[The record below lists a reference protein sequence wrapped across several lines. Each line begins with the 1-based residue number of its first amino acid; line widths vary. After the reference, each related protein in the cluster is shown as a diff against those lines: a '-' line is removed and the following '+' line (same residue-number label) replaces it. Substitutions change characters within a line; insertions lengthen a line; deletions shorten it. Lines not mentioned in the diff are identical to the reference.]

1 MFNITSSVRILRDAE
16 TIQAATGLSDT
27 EKDQLLGEL
36 RNTVPDMMVGIPSHA
51 VLVRDAISRMID
63 NGRRD
68 AGQPAVQT
76 QKQSGKT
83 KGFQKPTE
91 VVAGRTEEAPEAPKG
106 QTSRV

>member
-1 MFNITSSVRILRDAE
+1 MFNITSSVQILRDAE
-16 TIQAATGLSDT
+16 TIKASTGLTDN

-51 VLVRDAISRMID
+51 RLVRDAISRMID

-76 QKQSGKT
+76 QKQGGKT

-91 VVAGRTEEAPEAPKG
+91 VVAGRTQETAEAPKG
-106 QTSRV
+106 PTSGV

>member
-1 MFNITSSVRILRDAE
+1 M
-16 TIQAATGLSDT
+16 
-27 EKDQLLGEL
+27 
-36 RNTVPDMMVGIPSHA
+36 RNTVPDMMFGVPRHA
-51 VLVRDAISRMID
+51 ILVRDAISRMID

-106 QTSRV
+106 PTSRV